1 MFGLLASG
9 PQLSLQLILLY
20 VLPWIS
26 IDKPF
31 NNPCNILLF
40 DILLIK
46 MERERLRFF
55 AGYAY
60 KSECDS
66 SINKEFSTE
75 KIFQNFPWRYNM
87 YKLTKLIVSLRLVN

>member
-1 MFGLLASG
+1 
-9 PQLSLQLILLY
+9 
-20 VLPWIS
+20 
-26 IDKPF
+26 
-31 NNPCNILLF
+31 
-40 DILLIK
+40 